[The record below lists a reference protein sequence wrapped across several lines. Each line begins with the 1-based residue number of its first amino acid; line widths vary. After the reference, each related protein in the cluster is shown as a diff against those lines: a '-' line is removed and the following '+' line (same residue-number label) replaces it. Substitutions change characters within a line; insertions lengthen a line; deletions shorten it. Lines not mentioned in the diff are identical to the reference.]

1 MQRDALLEAKSGA
14 KAMKDAIEWAADVMD
29 RRIDAAEE
37 PVILQIAED
46 FCRLGALLFTATAW
60 IFIPAYCFA
69 VP

>member
-1 MQRDALLEAKSGA
+1 
-14 KAMKDAIEWAADVMD
+14 MKDAIEWAADVMD

-37 PVILQIAED
+37 PRRDSAED